1 MSQITRTVFEVQS
14 TGQEFDIPGD
24 FTADQIVSSYSGNIP
39 GLANMQAQ
47 VREEGDTRTITFSP
61 RTGTKG

>member
-1 MSQITRTVFEVQS
+1 MEITKTVFEVQS
-14 TGQEFDIPGD
+14 TGQEFEIPGN
-24 FTADQIVSSYSGNIP
+24 FTSDQIVASYSASIQ
-39 GLANMQAQ
+39 GLGNMQAN

>member
-1 MSQITRTVFEVQS
+1 MSQITQTVLEVQS
-14 TGQEFDIPGD
+14 TGQEFPIPGD
-24 FTADQIVSSYSGNIP
+24 FTVDQVVSAYSGNIP

-47 VREEGDTRTITFSP
+47 VHEEGGVRTITFSP

>member
-1 MSQITRTVFEVQS
+1 MSAITRTVFEVQS

-24 FTADQIVSSYSGNIP
+24 FTADQIVSSYQGNIP
-39 GLANMQAQ
+39 GLANMQSV